1 MENNQIDQKQE
12 QKTQFVGDF
21 NSSNQKEIDEN
32 ISINQQSLNMSTF
45 KTKYLLDKLQAQNSL
60 KQNLFLNNFVKQQ
73 ADIQQA
79 QEDSFQKNEFES
91 RKIEQNDNTEEYIP
105 QQNNLLIQSQEKIN
119 HLSLNETTTQKITNQ
134 NQDNE
139 EQIHHKFN
147 YQEKKYSIN
156 NQQDQNQLSSISF
169 QDFTKGILFT
179 ENNNTVTPKV
189 VQSNKQSGQNQYDL
203 AKRLTQIP
211 QDETLD
217 LSSSNIQAPKLFN
230 IQNQQKITIEK
241 TQSFQSKDSPKIK
254 ESVSEN
260 YWLQNQVQNQTQKYE
275 GLNNKTFFKQI
286 YDNIFKHRFCKKRD
300 LLSQGLDRFSIKFI
314 ERQVKKDLDIL
325 QLFKD
330 VLFLKKAVMIILD
343 KDQLAAISLIGC
355 SKNFLGIQ
363 ENNIDRYI
371 EKLTKDKQLSHFEEQ
386 FAISLSEK
394 FKQQNIELFLQRCFS
409 QKENQNEIDQ
419 RILSSIY

>member
-230 IQNQQKITIEK
+230 IQNQQKITIE
-241 TQSFQSKDSPKIK
+241 I
-254 ESVSEN
+254 
-260 YWLQNQVQNQTQKYE
+260 
-275 GLNNKTFFKQI
+275 
-286 YDNIFKHRFCKKRD
+286 NI
-300 LLSQGLDRFSIKFI
+300 
-314 ERQVKKDLDIL
+314 
-325 QLFKD
+325 
-330 VLFLKKAVMIILD
+330 
-343 KDQLAAISLIGC
+343 
-355 SKNFLGIQ
+355 
-363 ENNIDRYI
+363 
-371 EKLTKDKQLSHFEEQ
+371 
-386 FAISLSEK
+386 
-394 FKQQNIELFLQRCFS
+394 
-409 QKENQNEIDQ
+409 
-419 RILSSIY
+419 